1 MELKCFSQTGRL
13 LLDDSA
19 TKTGTSRIRHGI
31 CLTISEKENL
41 DEDIQE
47 ECELIIHAS
56 TIETPR
62 GE

>member
-19 TKTGTSRIRHGI
+19 TKTGTSRIRHVT
-31 CLTISEKENL
+31 CLIISEKDNL

-47 ECELIIHAS
+47 ECELVIHTS
-56 TIETPR
+56 TTETPR